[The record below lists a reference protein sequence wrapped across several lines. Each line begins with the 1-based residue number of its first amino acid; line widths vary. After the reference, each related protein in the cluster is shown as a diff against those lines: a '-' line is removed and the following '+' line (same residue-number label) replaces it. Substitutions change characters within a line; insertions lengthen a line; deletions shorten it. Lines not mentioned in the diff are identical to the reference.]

1 LLIELNV
8 LVSTQN
14 RDYEEWKDMRR
25 KGIGGSDTAVIAG
38 LSICF

>member
-8 LVSTQN
+8 LVSPQN

-25 KGIGGSDTAVIAG
+25 KRIGGSDTAVIAG
-38 LSICF
+38 LGICF